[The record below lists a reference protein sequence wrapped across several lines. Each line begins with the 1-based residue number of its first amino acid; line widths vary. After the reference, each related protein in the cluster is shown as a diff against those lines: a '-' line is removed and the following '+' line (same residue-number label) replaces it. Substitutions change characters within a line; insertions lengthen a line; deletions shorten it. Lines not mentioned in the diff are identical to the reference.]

1 MNREYH
7 AWHSPYLDREMEL
20 LVFGHAGAKVL
31 VFPTRGGRFY
41 EYENLRI
48 VESLRPQVE
57 AGEMQLYC
65 VDGIDRETFYSETRT
80 PPERIARHIEYEKY
94 ILHEVM
100 PLMAARNDN
109 PVTIAHGCSLGA
121 FQAANIAFR
130 HPHLFQKL
138 VAFSG
143 RYDPTMSVE
152 FFNDLLDGYRS
163 EDVYYHTPVAYLPDL
178 DGWRLDALRQM
189 EIVLVIG
196 LEDPFLEN
204 NRYLSEILWKKGVH
218 HTMYEW
224 EERAHRGYY
233 WRRMAPL
240 YVKPPLA
247 HDHPRQEVNHY
258 ADAGQAVDVSE
269 TANVSQNA
277 DEVRAV

>member
-7 AWHSPYLDREMEL
+7 SWYSPFLDREMEL

-31 VFPTRGGRFY
+31 IFPSRGGRFY

-48 VESLRPQVE
+48 VNRLRDRVE
-57 AGEMQLYC
+57 AGELQLFC
-65 VDGIDRETFYSETRT
+65 VNGVDRETFYCSWRT
-80 PPERIARHIEYEKY
+80 PRERIERHIAYENY
-94 ILHEVM
+94 VLHEVM
-100 PLMAARNDN
+100 PLMGAMNDN

-121 FQAANIAFR
+121 FQAANFAFR

-152 FFNDLLDGYRS
+152 FFDDLLDGYRDD
-163 EDVYYHTPVAYLPDL
+163 DVYYNTPVAYLPDL
-178 DGWRLDALRQM
+178 DGWRLDALRAM

-196 LEDPFLEN
+196 REDPFLEN
-204 NRYLSEILWKKGVH
+204 NRYLSEILWRKGVEH
-218 HTMYEW
+218 RLEVW

-233 WRRMAPL
+233 WRRMAPQ
-240 YVKPPLA
+240 YVAPPT
-247 HDHPRQEVNHY
+247 
-258 ADAGQAVDVSE
+258 GGK
-269 TANVSQNA
+269 
-277 DEVRAV
+277 RACASSDGFDLQLSA